1 MEQSMLTIE
10 AFAHYMRGAIT
21 LFFVF
26 WCFKLYMHK
35 RRNRMMK
42 LLFYS
47 TLFIAFGH
55 IKDAVFIFSEW
66 KNSMLLN
73 DVVRSIDL
81 FFIPLICSF
90 FLEASRPGL
99 VTRGKLLLALGVQ
112 AVFAVI
118 FAFYP
123 DEIIVI
129 LRFIG
134 TGTLVLYLS
143 RISGTCPYD
152 SCT

>member
-1 MEQSMLTIE
+1 
-10 AFAHYMRGAIT
+10 
-21 LFFVF
+21 
-26 WCFKLYMHK
+26 
-35 RRNRMMK
+35 MMK

-47 TLFIAFGH
+47 TLFIAFGY

-66 KNSMLLN
+66 KYSMLLN

-112 AVFAVI
+112 AVFSAI

-123 DEIIVI
+123 DKIVI
-129 LRFIG
+129 FATIAYDFIISII
-134 TGTLVLYLS
+134 TIFDSSYRVTDIAF
-143 RISGTCPYD
+143 RIPHQKIQNRGERLIFTHIAGGAR
-152 SCT
+152 

>member
-1 MEQSMLTIE
+1 MKWEKFILI
-10 AFAHYMRGAIT
+10 
-21 LFFVF
+21 FFCVIRS
-26 WCFKLYMHK
+26 KT
-35 RRNRMMK
+35 
-42 LLFYS
+42 S
-47 TLFIAFGH
+47 QI
-55 IKDAVFIFSEW
+55 IFSEW

>member
-26 WCFKLYMHK
+26 WCFKLYMYK

-66 KNSMLLN
+66 KYSLCCSMMWC
-73 DVVRSIDL
+73 VPSTYSSSRSYVHSSL
-81 FFIPLICSF
+81 
-90 FLEASRPGL
+90 R
-99 VTRGKLLLALGVQ
+99 LLARDSSLV
-112 AVFAVI
+112 ANYYWPWECKRCFR
-118 FAFYP
+118 
-123 DEIIVI
+123 
-129 LRFIG
+129 RFLPSIP
-134 TGTLVLYLS
+134 
-143 RISGTCPYD
+143 I
-152 SCT
+152 